1 MDEDRTA
8 GGARSEFHAD
18 LLLVPNL
25 ISLGRIVGVIVA
37 AALFFLH
44 YSMAALI
51 LGVIT
56 GMTDY
61 LDGYVARRLNQ
72 MTKLG
77 ALLDSLADILAALVV
92 LTVAVW
98 AGLWPPYLLI
108 AWGVRDMG
116 VLALRASAAQQG
128 FTIPTIMFGKV
139 AMNFTGW
146 SYIILPFDLVR
157 PFDHPQ
163 LIQGLHW
170 LGLAGIHAGIALQWV
185 VGYLYLRQYAAS
197 YRRS

>member
-1 MDEDRTA
+1 MDEDRT
-8 GGARSEFHAD
+8 GPRRRSEFHAD

-25 ISLGRIVGVIVA
+25 ISLGRIIGVCVA

-44 YSMAALI
+44 YSMAALV

-61 LDGYVARRLNQ
+61 LDGYVARKLNQ
-72 MTKLG
+72 ITKLG

-98 AGLWPPYLLI
+98 ADLWPAYLLI
-108 AWGVRDMG
+108 LWGIRDMG
-116 VLALRASAAQQG
+116 ILALRASAAQQG
-128 FTIPTIMFGKV
+128 FTIPTIYFGKV

-146 SYIILPFDLVR
+146 SYIVLPFDLVR
-157 PFDHPQ
+157 PFDNPTV
-163 LIQGLHW
+163 IEGIHW
-170 LGLAGIHAGIALQWV
+170 LGLFGIHAGIALQWI
-185 VGYLYLRQYAAS
+185 VGYLYLRQYAAR
-197 YRRS
+197 YRRD